1 MDRPRISGQ
10 SHYGLN
16 RVFFVLRD
24 LIALPFALRGAARW
38 RKRFCWLKWVSLA
51 LALLLMASGNLAL
64 GLAVV
69 ALALLSFSNVWN
81 LGRFISAQKNPS
93 FRIREYK

>member
-1 MDRPRISGQ
+1 
-10 SHYGLN
+10 
-16 RVFFVLRD
+16 
-24 LIALPFALRGAARW
+24 
-38 RKRFCWLKWVSLA
+38 
-51 LALLLMASGNLAL
+51 MASGNLAL